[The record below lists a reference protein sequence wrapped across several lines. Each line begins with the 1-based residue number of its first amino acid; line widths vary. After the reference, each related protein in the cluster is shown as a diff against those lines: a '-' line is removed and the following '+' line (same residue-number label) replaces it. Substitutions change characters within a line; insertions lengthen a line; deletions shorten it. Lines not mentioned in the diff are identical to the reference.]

1 MEIKTLN
8 DIYTV
13 TCSLERAAATKY
25 KRDGRWVDATVD
37 EFRDT
42 VRYFAT
48 GLHLLGL
55 KEGDRVAILSEN
67 RPEWAMADFA
77 ILGSAAICVPI
88 YPTLLGW
95 QVEYILNDSGAVAV
109 ICSTEEQMKKVAGI
123 RDHFPHLHNVIV
135 CAPPPTLSA
144 GVLCFSPVIQ

>member
-1 MEIKTLN
+1 MEIQTLN

-13 TCSLERAAATKY
+13 TCSMPRPAAMKF
-25 KRDGRWVDATVD
+25 KRDGKWVDTSID

-42 VRYFAT
+42 VRFLAT

-77 ILGSAAICVPI
+77 ILGSAAIC
-88 YPTLLGW
+88 
-95 QVEYILNDSGAVAV
+95 D
-109 ICSTEEQMKKVAGI
+109 
-123 RDHFPHLHNVIV
+123 
-135 CAPPPTLSA
+135 CAMGSDRK
-144 GVLCFSPVIQ
+144 